1 MCTDVYKKKC
11 VQEKMCTGLTPSMCT
26 RKNGAAI
33 KEFFD
38 VYNMC
43 TDVYR
48 CVREKMALPLMSF
61 LMCTRCVQMCTDVY
75 KKKMAPPLRSFLM
88 CTRCVQMCTRCLQ
101 RCVAVYGV
109 CTSLVHLS
117 ADPNFCKQLHS

>member
-33 KEFFD
+33 KEFVDVYKMCTDVYKQKNGAGIKEFFD
-38 VYNMC
+38 VYKMC

-48 CVREKMALPLMSF
+48 
-61 LMCTRCVQMCTDVY
+61 
-75 KKKMAPPLRSFLM
+75 
-88 CTRCVQMCTRCLQ
+88 
-101 RCVAVYGV
+101 GV
-109 CTSLVHLS
+109 
-117 ADPNFCKQLHS
+117 FF

>member
-11 VQEKMCTGLTPSMCT
+11 AQEKMCTGLTPSMCT

-48 CVREKMALPLMSF
+48 CVQEKNGAAIKEFFDVYKMCTNVYGVFF

-75 KKKMAPPLRSFLM
+75 KKKKWR
-88 CTRCVQMCTRCLQ
+88 R
-101 RCVAVYGV
+101 
-109 CTSLVHLS
+109 H
-117 ADPNFCKQLHS
+117 